1 MQRRDAEDRRS
12 AQAVEITIAVLLG
25 GSIALVPSVVLWLVG
40 RFADLGGPGW
50 DAARQAVQWV
60 TIVIG
65 AAVAVRWLLRAHR
78 RGL

>member
-1 MQRRDAEDRRS
+1 MQRRD

-25 GSIALVPSVVLWLVG
+25 GLIAVVPSVVLWLVG

-60 TIVIG
+60 TIVVG
-65 AAVAVRWLLRAHR
+65 AAVAVWWLRRAGR
-78 RGL
+78 KGL